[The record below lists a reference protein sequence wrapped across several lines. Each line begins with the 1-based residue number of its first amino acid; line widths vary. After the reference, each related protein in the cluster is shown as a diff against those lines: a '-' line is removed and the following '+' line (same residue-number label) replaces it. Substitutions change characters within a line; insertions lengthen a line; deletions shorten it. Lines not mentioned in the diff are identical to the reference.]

1 MHILDSMYPCLNS
14 SRPFQGFLKLFTCMD
29 QFLFVKIHR
38 DRKSEALVGFDI
50 LCSKKEHTML
60 LVVLVYFYNYDI
72 DYASLCPL

>member
-14 SRPFQGFLKLFTCMD
+14 SRPCHDFLKLFTCMD

-60 LVVLVYFYNYDI
+60 LVVLVYF
-72 DYASLCPL
+72 